1 MTVPGGVPNLPVGAL
16 TLDNLATRLQDMTPP
31 AVRNLVNQKLPS
43 VFDLSNGGNVLS
55 DLTPFGIITRLF
67 AEFASAVANADPAD
81 IQGPEDL
88 PGLLLDFIED
98 LPIIGELVGLLE
110 AIQGTYTGDDAVLLA
125 VQEIF
130 LPIRKLLQLVSGQ
143 NVGFPTVAEI
153 TTGWTDLGAAVAART
168 AEFASLLLASGQA
181 SAATLGAA
189 LQTLIGWLNAI
200 PANLLSGAV
209 PLLSIPNL
217 PLSQMPLLG
226 GYLTNLSPSGLL
238 SLAGLGTGALPVGI
252 TAPIAQITGL
262 GGYLANLSSGGVFN
276 PAGLGAGTLPAGV
289 SAGISQITGLT
300 AALAAALT
308 SASPLNSANLTGTI
322 SQGVAPW
329 VAPIDTLMN
338 AWGIPAA
345 GHTAAELAALAAAI
359 PNGNIAGLLGGANIG
374 AALQQTVNQGAV
386 ALGAVGAGVNAS
398 LAQWGNSLTSAI
410 TNYLGYNPG
419 GAAPAGSVAKIA
431 SDTNAT
437 VNARAVQKT
446 TYANL
451 DKAMDATFDLA
462 EVNGS
467 TTLPTIGVTQTK
479 SAIGYV
485 TIRDGGIKQSI
496 GWLGY
501 GLTNIT
507 EFYVVLHSVNKTTGV
522 MTRLY
527 STANIVGS
535 VGTGTVPVWNYVTLP
550 ALNQINATPGDLYAI
565 EYIVRGTGTYNI
577 VGKTMSAQLPYH
589 PTAIPAYPAAS
600 RAIDIPP
607 TIDAVSSGATSTA
620 SNTPNPLTWS
630 HTIGA
635 DANCIIVG
643 IHGYTSGGTSDSA
656 TCGGVAMTQVG
667 STYSY
672 GSGYF
677 IKYFMLMNP
686 GSGTKTINY
695 SYSGGSWFTAGVS
708 WSLKNVTTVGTVAG
722 ASGTGTSVSQTVSS
736 SPNQFLLNVIGSGGS
751 NSISA
756 YNRTQRYNVGWASG
770 IRNANL
776 FGDVV
781 GSSSSLNLTA
791 TLSASSVWASAVLPI
806 NGSVDVQPATIA
818 NPSTFVSSPMAW
830 SALVPWCGL
839 SGIQGATQ
847 YSPVLATYGAGAGQ
861 SITNPTITYPWANYF
876 DVIYCSD
883 GSGGQGGAGIV
894 GGNCGSAGVW
904 GSATLTKA
912 QMGSSNLTLNVGPG
926 GAAGYPLGN
935 PGGAAGGTSVVIP
948 GYGTLAAA
956 GAGGGNGGSP
966 SGYGVAPAPGPGNIT
981 VTDARGVATPYYG
994 GAGGGGP
1001 QASGAQPG
1009 GAGAGGNSP
1018 GTVGTYT
1025 NGGAGGP
1032 GIVYIRAYQ

>member
-1 MTVPGGVPNLPVGAL
+1 MTVPGGVPNLPVGGMTID
-16 TLDNLATRLQDMTPP
+16 TLAAKVQDTAAETMRNLASQRF
-31 AVRNLVNQKLPS
+31 PS
-43 VFDLSNGGNVLS
+43 IFDGSTGGSVLS
-55 DLTPFGIITRLF
+55 DLSPFGIITRIWS
-67 AEFASAVANADPAD
+67 EVNSAIANADPAD
-81 IQGPEDL
+81 INGPEDI
-88 PGLLLDFIED
+88 PPLLLDFIES
-98 LPIIGELVGLLE
+98 LPVVGELVGLME
-110 AIQGTYTGDDAVLLA
+110 AILGTYTGDDAVLLA
-125 VQEIF
+125 IQQIF
-130 LPIRKLLQLVSGQ
+130 MPIRKLLQLVSGQ
-143 NVGFPTVAEI
+143 PVGWPTVEE
-153 TTGWTDLGAAVAART
+153 TTSGWVALGDALTAVATDT
-168 AEFASLLLASGQA
+168 ATFLSATGQA
-181 SAATLGAA
+181 TFSLLGAA
-189 LQTLIGWLNAI
+189 LQTLISWLSAI
-200 PANLLSGAV
+200 PANLLSGSV
-209 PLLSIPNL
+209 PLPSIPSL
-217 PLSQMPLLG
+217 PLSQMPSLG
-226 GYLTNLSPSGLL
+226 GYLTNLNPSGILALTGLGTGSLPVGVTSAINQITGL
-238 SLAGLGTGALPVGI
+238 SGYLTNLTSGGVLNLAGLGTG
-252 TAPIAQITGL
+252 
-262 GGYLANLSSGGVFN
+262 S
-276 PAGLGAGTLPAGV
+276 LPAGI
-289 SAGISQITGLT
+289 SASISQVTGLT
-300 AALAAALT
+300 SALAAALT

-322 SQGVAPW
+322 QQAVAPW

-338 AWGIPAA
+338 AWGIPSL
-345 GHTAAELAALAAAI
+345 GHTAAELSALAASI
-359 PNGNIAGLLGGANIG
+359 PNANIAGLLGGADIG
-374 AALQQTVNQGAV
+374 TAIQQTVNAGAV
-386 ALGAVGAGVNAS
+386 ALGAVNSGANAS
-398 LAQWGNSLTSAI
+398 LAQWGNALTSAI

-467 TTLPTIGVTQTK
+467 STLPTIGITQTK

-535 VGTGTVPVWNYVTLP
+535 VGTGSVPVWNYVTLP

-600 RAIDIPP
+600 RDIDLAPSFQTVSPAVNASGSGSATAATTIAITAGDYLIV
-607 TIDAVSSGATSTA
+607 AATSYCFT
-620 SNTPNPLTWS
+620 T
-630 HTIGA
+630 
-635 DANCIIVG
+635 
-643 IHGYTSGGTSDSA
+643 TSINVY
-656 TCGGVAMTQVG
+656 CNGVAMTNLGSVLQYNSGGTIGYTTLYGMANPPSGGAVPISGVAIATSANIGIQGATYRNVSTVG
-667 STYSY
+667 AAVTA
-672 GSGYF
+672 SG
-677 IKYFMLMNP
+677 
-686 GSGTKTINY
+686 GGT
-695 SYSGGSWFTAGVS
+695 SMSGGSPAVPATQRVVHAFGAI
-708 WSLKNVTTVGTVAG
+708 G
-722 ASGTGTSVSQTVSS
+722 ASSGYSPGTLRGTPGYITLGDRLGTGST
-736 SPNQFLLNVIGSGGS
+736 NN
-751 NSISA
+751 N
-756 YNRTQRYNVGWASG
+756 
-770 IRNANL
+770 
-776 FGDVV
+776 
-781 GSSSSLNLTA
+781 TA
-791 TLSASSVWASAVLPI
+791 TLAAASPNNWGSVAVPLNGVVDVLP
-806 NGSVDVQPATIA
+806 VTIA

-883 GSGGQGGAGIV
+883 GSGGQGGAGIL

-926 GAAGYPLGN
+926 GTAGSPLGN
-935 PGGAAGGTSVVIP
+935 PGGAASGTTIVIP

-956 GAGGGNGGSP
+956 GASGGNGGSP
-966 SGYGVAPAPGPGNIT
+966 SAYGVAPAPGPGNIT
-981 VTDARGVATPYYG
+981 VTDARGVATLYYG